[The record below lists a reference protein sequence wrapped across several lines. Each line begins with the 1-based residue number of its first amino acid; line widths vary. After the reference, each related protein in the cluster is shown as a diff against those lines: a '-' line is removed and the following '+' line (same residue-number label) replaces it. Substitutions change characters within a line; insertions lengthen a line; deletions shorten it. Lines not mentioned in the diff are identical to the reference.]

1 MAAASETEIFKHEEL
16 PDAATHIRLVEVTSV
31 DDARDIKV
39 HCRLTAWPKASAPAY
54 TAISY
59 TWGDPRLLATIL
71 VNGKRMEVRRNC
83 EDVLRHPCWG
93 GGASGYFWVD
103 AICINQGDNKE
114 KGAQV
119 AGMGAVFR
127 DARKTIACVGRHG
140 DDSEFL
146 FERLHK
152 HRLFWEWDPSGQ
164 YLMSNR
170 RARLWRTLNGRSTI
184 VRLYNALKMFL
195 KRPYFHRAW
204 IYQETFF
211 GQDIEVCCGDG
222 RVTLLQLCGQYRAFR
237 KPSVSSLECLRN
249 IDPEGYMESMKSVE
263 SRLYDGF
270 LPTTGKTLWQVVYET
285 GKLQSEDIRDRV
297 YGALAMIDWHD
308 REPIQPDY
316 GKDPF
321 DLAVEVLL
329 RMGSGT
335 YTCIDQVLSNTL
347 TIARGLG
354 LPDQPTSRLADE
366 VQKRTSMRSKVSP
379 LERTRVV
386 RDFESI
392 SSKFWGRRL
401 YLNDSSWNIQ
411 SDPSTDDAKGR
422 ETETQYRTN
431 LLDGITIQKWSKEN
445 PWDPQTTGIFLAQE
459 AQPHDW
465 VLLPFFDQHSS
476 QSAYFAFIARDV
488 GDSQLQLVG
497 KALATKWEDWPATQP
512 YDDGGS
518 QYSVYLDPEDAIALA
533 YSCNWNFGPGGL
545 LSKEGELQKDQIDDY
560 FETGLCGDS
569 WLSYAT
575 HLEDQP
581 AYY

>member
-1 MAAASETEIFKHEEL
+1 MASTAETETFKHEQL
-16 PDAATHIRLVEVTSV
+16 PNAATHIRLLEVTSV
-31 DDARDIKV
+31 DDARGIKV
-39 HCRLTAWPKASAPAY
+39 HCKLTAWPKASAPRYA
-54 TAISY
+54 AISY

-71 VNGKRMEVRRNC
+71 VNGKSMEVRRNC
-83 EDVLRHPCWG
+83 EDVLRHPCGNRG
-93 GGASGYFWVD
+93 GGYFWVD
-103 AICINQGDNKE
+103 AVCINQTDSEE
-114 KGAQV
+114 KGTQV

-127 DARKTIACVGRHG
+127 DARQTLACVGRHG

-164 YLMSNR
+164 FLMSNR

-222 RVTLLQLCGQYRAFR
+222 RVTLLQLRGQYLAFR
-237 KPSVSSLECLRN
+237 EPSVSSLEYLQN
-249 IDPEGYMESMKSVE
+249 IDPEGYMETMKSVQ
-263 SRLYDGF
+263 SRLNDGF

-297 YGALAMIDWHD
+297 YGALAMINWHD
-308 REPIQPDY
+308 RKPIQPDY

-335 YTCIDQVLSNTL
+335 YTCIDQVLSNTI
-347 TIARGLG
+347 TIARVLG
-354 LPDQPTSRLADE
+354 LPDQPTSQLMEEIRN
-366 VQKRTSMRSKVSP
+366 RTLMRSEASP

-386 RDFESI
+386 REYESI
-392 SSKFWGRRL
+392 SSTFWGRRL
-401 YLNDSSWNIQ
+401 HLDDVTWKIRSH
-411 SDPSTDDAKGR
+411 PSTDDSEGP
-422 ETETQYRTN
+422 ETEPQYP
-431 LLDGITIQKWSKEN
+431 TIQKWSEEN
-445 PWDPQTTGIFLAQE
+445 LWDPQNAGILLAQE

-465 VLLPFFDQHSS
+465 VLLPFFEQHSS

-497 KALATKWEDWPATQP
+497 KALATRWEDWPTTQP
-512 YDDGGS
+512 FDDGGS
-518 QYSVYLDPEDAIALA
+518 QYNVYFDPEDAIALA

-545 LSKEGELQKDQIDDY
+545 LSEEGKLQKDQVDDY
-560 FETGLCGDS
+560 FATGLCGDK

-575 HLEDQP
+575 LLEDQH
-581 AYY
+581 AYR